1 MADNVH
7 TITVRSYSTGI
18 QGRAIA
24 NSRNHHMVIDDG
36 VPGEEIGAAEAF
48 LSGISGCAVTLI
60 SRVARDRGVPLSWVD
75 AVIEADRDNAADPI
89 HPDVTVYHA
98 IRMRIELTGVDDDQ
112 AQELVAAY
120 RSR

>member
-7 TITVRSYSTGI
+7 TITVRSYSTGT

-24 NSRNHHMVIDDG
+24 NSRNHHWVIDDG

-48 LSGISGCAVTLI
+48 LSGISGCAVNLI
-60 SRVARDRGVPLSWVD
+60 SRVAREAGAPLSWVD

-89 HPDVTVYHA
+89 HA

-112 AQELVAAY
+112 AHELVAAY
-120 RSR
+120 QNR

>member
-7 TITVRSYSTGI
+7 TITVRSYSTGT

-24 NSRNHHMVIDDG
+24 NSRNHHWVIDDG

-48 LSGISGCAVTLI
+48 LSGISGCAVNLI
-60 SRVARDRGVPLSWVD
+60 SRVARETGAPLSWVD
-75 AVIEADRDNAADPI
+75 ALIEADRDNAADPI
-89 HPDVTVYHA
+89 HPDVTVYNA

-112 AQELVAAY
+112 AHELVAAY
-120 RSR
+120 QNR